1 LAPPLDV
8 RASPATD
15 ARPPVSERVAE
26 KPGDRRM
33 PHADRARRRLFSPL
47 TRRILMV
54 NVLAL
59 AILVAGVLY
68 LGRYQDNLIQNELQ
82 SLRVQAEI
90 FAAALGQEAYGTQ
103 PDGKTA
109 LRRDMAGPILGR
121 LALPTGGRARL
132 FASNG
137 SLIADSRIQ
146 LGPGGAVEIQDLPPP
161 SDDDSVTRFTIRVY
175 EALVEWLPSR
185 QNLPLYREQAKQR
198 AANYDEV
205 VRAIAGE
212 AAQRVRGD
220 GHGGLVLSVAVPVQ
234 RFKQVLGALM
244 LSETG
249 EDIDDAVR
257 DVRLEIMRVFLIALG
272 ITVLLSLY
280 LAGTIVRP
288 LRRLA
293 QAADRVRRARGRDH
307 EIPDF
312 RGRNDEIGA
321 LAADLRDMTEALR
334 QRLDAIERFAADVA
348 HEIKNPLTSLK
359 SAVET
364 AVRVREPEQ
373 QRKLMAIILEDVDR
387 LNRLITD
394 ISDASR
400 LDSELSRVEPERLDL
415 GGLLAALAEMHRT
428 AGADEQP
435 EIVFEELA
443 GGPFVVMANEG
454 RLVQVFQNLLSNAFS
469 FSPPGSVVTLRIRR
483 DGRWIEATVEDQG
496 PGIPEASLERI
507 FERFY
512 SERPEGEPFGTHS
525 GLGLSISRQIVE
537 AHNGTITADN
547 RRDGQGRVIG
557 ARFTVRLPGI

>member
-1 LAPPLDV
+1 
-8 RASPATD
+8 
-15 ARPPVSERVAE
+15 
-26 KPGDRRM
+26 M
-33 PHADRARRRLFSPL
+33 
-47 TRRILMV
+47 
-54 NVLAL
+54 
-59 AILVAGVLY
+59 
-68 LGRYQDNLIQNELQ
+68 
-82 SLRVQAEI
+82 
-90 FAAALGQEAYGTQ
+90 
-103 PDGKTA
+103 
-109 LRRDMAGPILGR
+109 
-121 LALPTGGRARL
+121 
-132 FASNG
+132 
-137 SLIADSRIQ
+137 
-146 LGPGGAVEIQDLPPP
+146 
-161 SDDDSVTRFTIRVY
+161 
-175 EALVEWLPSR
+175 EWLPSR
-185 QNLPLYREQAKQR
+185 KDLPIYRERAKQR

-205 VRAIAGE
+205 VHAIAGE
-212 AAQRVRGD
+212 PAERVRGD

-244 LSETG
+244 LSESG
-249 EDIDDAVR
+249 DYIDDAVR
-257 DVRLEIMRVFLIALG
+257 DVRIEILRVFLISLG

-280 LAGTIVRP
+280 LGGTIVRP

-321 LAADLRDMTEALR
+321 LAGDLRDMTEALR

-364 AVRVREPEQ
+364 AARVREPEQ

-415 GGLLAALAEMHRT
+415 GRLLDALADMRRATGGER
-428 AGADEQP
+428 QP
-435 EIVFEELA
+435 RIVFEEQP
-443 GGPFVVMANEG
+443 GGPYVVMAIEG

-469 FSPPGSVVTLRIRR
+469 FSPPGGVVTLRIGR
-483 DGRWIEATVEDQG
+483 DGRWVEAVVEDQG
-496 PGIPEASLERI
+496 PGIPPSSLEKI

-537 AHNGTITADN
+537 AHNGTIEAEN
-547 RRDGQGRVIG
+547 RCDGQDRVIG
-557 ARFTVRLPGI
+557 ARFTVHLPAA

>member
-1 LAPPLDV
+1 MAPPLDV

>member
-1 LAPPLDV
+1 M
-8 RASPATD
+8 RATPAAD
-15 ARPPVSERVAE
+15 ERAPVSERAAG
-26 KPGDRRM
+26 KPGER
-33 PHADRARRRLFSPL
+33 PAVPRAERDRRRLFSPL
-47 TRRILMV
+47 TRRILTV

-68 LGRYQDNLIQNELQ
+68 LGRYQDNLIDNELQ
-82 SLRVQAEI
+82 SLRIQAEI

-103 PDGKTA
+103 PDGKTV
-109 LRRDMAGPILGR
+109 LRREMAGPILGR

-132 FASNG
+132 FAADG
-137 SLIADSRIQ
+137 SLIADSRVQ
-146 LGPGGAVEIQDLPPP
+146 PGPGGAVQVEDLPPP
-161 SDDDSVTRFTIRVY
+161 SDDDALTRFVIGAY
-175 EALVEWLPSR
+175 ERLIEWLPSR
-185 QNLPLYREQAKQR
+185 QDLPIYHEHAKQR

-212 AAQRVRGD
+212 PATRVRGD

-244 LSETG
+244 LSESG
-249 EDIDDAVR
+249 DDIDDAVR
-257 DVRLEIMRVFLIALG
+257 DVRIEILRVFLISLG

-280 LAGTIVRP
+280 LGGTIVRP

-321 LAADLRDMTEALR
+321 LAGDLRDMTEALR
-334 QRLDAIERFAADVA
+334 QRLDAIESFAADVA

-400 LDSELSRVEPERLDL
+400 LDSELSRLEPERLDL
-415 GGLLAALAEMHRT
+415 GRLLGALADMRRA
-428 AGADEQP
+428 AGVGGQP
-435 EIVFEELA
+435 EIVFEELP
-443 GGPFVVMANEG
+443 GGPYVVMAIEG

-469 FSPPGSVVTLRIRR
+469 FSPPNGVVTLRIGR
-483 DGRWIEATVEDQG
+483 DGKWVEATVEDQG
-496 PGIPEASLERI
+496 PGIPPGSLQKI
-507 FERFY
+507 FDRFY

-537 AHNGTITADN
+537 AHNGTIAADN

-557 ARFTVRLPGI
+557 ARFIVRLPAA

>member
-1 LAPPLDV
+1 
-8 RASPATD
+8 
-15 ARPPVSERVAE
+15 
-26 KPGDRRM
+26 M

-547 RRDGQGRVIG
+547 RRDSQGRVIG

>member
-1 LAPPLDV
+1 MAPPLDV

-15 ARPPVSERVAE
+15 ERPPVSERMAE
-26 KPGDRRM
+26 KPGDRRL
-33 PHADRARRRLFSPL
+33 PHADRTRRRLFSPL

-59 AILVAGVLY
+59 GILVAGVLY

-109 LRRDMAGPILGR
+109 LRQDMAGPILGR

-132 FASNG
+132 FANNG

-161 SDDDSVTRFTIRVY
+161 SDDDAVTRFTIRVY

-249 EDIDDAVR
+249 DDIDDAVR

-364 AVRVREPEQ
+364 AARVREPEQ

-400 LDSELSRVEPERLDL
+400 LDSELSRIEPERLDL
-415 GGLLAALAEMHRT
+415 GRLLAALAEMHRT
-428 AGADEQP
+428 AGADRQP

-469 FSPPGSVVTLRIRR
+469 FSPLGSVVTLRI
-483 DGRWIEATVEDQG
+483 GRAGKWIEATVEDQG

-537 AHNGTITADN
+537 AHNGTIAAEN

-557 ARFTVRLPGI
+557 ARFTVRLPGL